1 MDMFL
6 DLEIN
11 SFESGMTNSH
21 NPEQDT
27 CHWQS
32 VFYETSLRFNISLR
46 AIFFKSDS
54 LRVMEKYDEGA
65 LLKILQ
71 ECGTL

>member
-1 MDMFL
+1 MFL

-11 SFESGMTNSH
+11 SFESGMRNSH

-46 AIFFKSDS
+46 EIFFKSDS

>member
-1 MDMFL
+1 MFL

>member
-1 MDMFL
+1 MNMFL

>member
-1 MDMFL
+1 MFL

-21 NPEQDT
+21 NLEQDT

-46 AIFFKSDS
+46 EIFFKSDS